1 MPGLVATSGR
11 TSEEITALEVIRLT
25 LARQMDRR
33 ADCLPSPL
41 PRPSSYLPPFRYLRT
56 RRLVFTSELLPPS
69 FSEQKRK
76 TILSIF
82 RTKAPYIPAC
92 INMAPGMPCMQYHV
106 FDEKPTAENVPY
118 HAPLG
123 SDRLGWP
130 KDSLPLE
137 VFHNIAGHLSRD
149 DLLQMRMVNSEFER
163 KTSNTVF
170 HTVVVPFR
178 PEIYGMMIHDVP
190 ALDTGIDIKDKG
202 KAKGR
207 PDTNH
212 PGPTLL
218 NSFLERY
225 KPVEQEKTVHDGMKV
240 FQAWGPHIRKFA
252 MAFDVE
258 EGNFVACCSCQLTK
272 PMLTYRQSNW

>member
-1 MPGLVATSGR
+1 MSGR
-11 TSEEITALEVIRLT
+11 TSEDITALEAIRLT
-25 LARQMDRR
+25 LARQMDRQ
-33 ADCLPSPL
+33 ANYVPSP

-56 RRLVFTSELLPPS
+56 RRLVFTSELIPRS
-69 FSEQKRK
+69 FGAQKRRAV
-76 TILSIF
+76 LQIF

-92 INMAPGMPCMQYHV
+92 INMALGMPSMQYHV
-106 FDEKPTAENVPY
+106 SYEKPPADNLPY

-123 SDRLGWP
+123 PHRLGWP

-149 DLLQMRMVNSEFER
+149 DLLQMRMVNREFER
-163 KTSNTVF
+163 KTSNVVF

-190 ALDTGIDIKDKG
+190 ALDPTSDIKGKG

-207 PDTNH
+207 TDPSSRRTRSANS
-212 PGPTLL
+212 LL
-218 NSFLERY
+218 LELY
-225 KPVEQEKTVHDGMKV
+225 GPVEQEKTVHDGMKV
-240 FQAWGPHIRKFA
+240 FQAWGPHIKKFA

-258 EGNFVACCSCQLTK
+258 EGKLVACS
-272 PMLTYRQSNW
+272 S